1 MPRAARADG
10 QRNQQAARRLHRDG
24 DARQCSMPK
33 LALPAGDPHRLLL
46 NREGEQAPQCILKES
61 DDDHDSGDCLQ
72 FPMDALQVYTLVEG
86 FCQHSD
92 RRCQHAG
99 HGVVYFHAAA
109 ECESWEANTSICA
122 FLSTFST
129 WTPYFLPILTRCCS
143 CCFCCCCWVCCCCCC
158 CCLGRCA
165 RASAM

>member
-1 MPRAARADG
+1 
-10 QRNQQAARRLHRDG
+10 
-24 DARQCSMPK
+24 MPK

-99 HGVVYFHAAA
+99 HGWFIFTPQQSVNHGKQTHRFARFEYFFYLDSLFLADSDALLLLLLLLLLLGLLLLLLLLGPLR
-109 ECESWEANTSICA
+109 ESVGHVALQLRRIS
-122 FLSTFST
+122 
-129 WTPYFLPILTRCCS
+129 LP
-143 CCFCCCCWVCCCCCC
+143 
-158 CCLGRCA
+158 
-165 RASAM
+165 